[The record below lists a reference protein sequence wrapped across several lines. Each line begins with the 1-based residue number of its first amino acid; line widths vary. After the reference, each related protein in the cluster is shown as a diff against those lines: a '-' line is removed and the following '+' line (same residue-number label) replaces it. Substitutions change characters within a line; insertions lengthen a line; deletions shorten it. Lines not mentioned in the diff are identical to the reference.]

1 MQCTKGRNVT
11 DKISNLILS
20 LPNIR
25 RKFWSKNNPN
35 RHSSKSALWYAT
47 ADMIVL
53 KDGIIPCVSKVS
65 PDAYEKQM
73 LKMLDKNT
81 LHEKVKNYLKTTG
94 WIILGGQPARGTNHL
109 PVIEVKDSPSRGSK
123 GSKKSI

>member
-1 MQCTKGRNVT
+1 MQCRKGRNVT

-25 RKFWSKNNPN
+25 RKVWSKNNPN

-73 LKMLDKNT
+73 LKMLDENT
-81 LHEKVKNYLKTTG
+81 LYEKVKNYLKTTG